1 MSEEIETVEEVTE
14 VVEKPAKPVKKVAK
28 KKAAKKVAEAP
39 KIEIPCDDCKS
50 RPICG
55 QLKRCK
61 RAK

>member
-14 VVEKPAKPVKKVAK
+14 VVKKPAEPVKKVAK

-39 KIEIPCDDCKS
+39 KIEIPCEDCS
-50 RPICG
+50 SASICA
-55 QLKRCK
+55 LMKRCK